1 MREFLTRLLCLIVFA
16 LMSIILPVVF
26 YFMSFGY
33 PSSVDE
39 IEKFSGIIS
48 DISGPLLSFVGV
60 IGVVMAIWV
69 QLNELN
75 ETRKEMR
82 LSTEALQK
90 QQEEKTREVEISL
103 QNSKKEDLFR
113 IIDFLNADINLIL
126 DKVIGHPIHS
136 GVSLS
141 LGELVISSQNNISL
155 LQNVDRSTYSELQRL
170 KRQLDMVIEYSS
182 QYDVISSAKISDI
195 EMDKFGEVLN
205 VLNELIK

>member
-16 LMSIILPVVF
+16 LMSIMIPVVF

-113 IIDFLNADINLIL
+113 IIDFLNTDINLIL

-141 LGELVISSQNNISL
+141 LGELVVSSKNNISL
-155 LQNVDRSTYSELQRL
+155 LQSIDKSTYSELQRL

-182 QYDVISSAKISDI
+182 QYDAISNAKISDI
-195 EMDKFGEVLN
+195 EIDKFGEVLN